1 MTAWYLGVAQMVA
14 RYLGVVEAAGSNPV
28 TQTNK
33 NQSSERVAD
42 FLFIFMQNLNQ
53 RSLLVIPERLPRKR
67 RASGDIGHL
76 AMRRKA
82 PSWLLVQIQ
91 SLRPIKKGTSF
102 DVPFFIGLCGFF
114 QEPSAAA
121 ELSASLN
128 VKEKPANGFSFTHP
142 LPLRNRKPE
151 LRNRLVHTSV
161 FVIK

>member
-1 MTAWYLGVAQMVA
+1 MVA

-91 SLRPIKKGTSF
+91 SLIPIKKEHRKMFLFLLVFAVSF
-102 DVPFFIGLCGFF
+102 R
-114 QEPSAAA
+114 
-121 ELSASLN
+121 N
-128 VKEKPANGFSFTHP
+128 R
-142 LPLRNRKPE
+142 PLRRSYP
-151 LRNRLVHTSV
+151 LRSTRRRNPQMVSPSHILFLCACHRSYQQPDRWLIFLFYLT
-161 FVIK
+161 I